1 MCFLRKAPQAG
12 LTQSAEPDADAF
24 RLSPESREAL
34 TRTAIDA
41 ALQEETPRYTETG
54 VASFYDKGFVGKRM
68 ANGGTFQPEGHTAAH
83 KTLPL
88 GTWVRV
94 TRQLDI
100 GPVSTEVEITDRG
113 PYKEGRIIDLSPV
126 AARDLHMSK
135 DGTAEVQIQVIDA
148 PAKPKR

>member
-1 MCFLRKAPQAG
+1 MCFLRKAPKAG
-12 LTQSAEPDADAF
+12 LTQSAEPNDDAF

-34 TRTAIDA
+34 ARSAIDA
-41 ALQEETPRYTETG
+41 ALQEDTPRYTETG

-68 ANGGTFQPEGHTAAH
+68 ANGERFRREGHTAAH

-94 TRQLDI
+94 TRQLDV
-100 GPVSTEVEITDRG
+100 GPVFTEVEITDRG
-113 PYKEGRIIDLSPV
+113 PFVEGRIIDLSPR
-126 AARDLHMSK
+126 AARDLHMSE
-135 DGTAEVQIQVIDA
+135 DGTAVVQIQVIDA